1 LAVFFSAPAPGTR
14 AVVAVVASEGLAD
27 LFRGEGARVITCGPD
42 GVSEDAVL
50 DEIVASAAVEVAV
63 LPNDA
68 ALSAVAARAATRARE
83 LGREVGVVPTRSP
96 VQGLAAIAVADPA
109 RRFGDD
115 VIAMAEAAAATRWA
129 EVTVAEQEALT
140 SAGRCQ
146 AGDVLGSAEGDVVVI
161 GDDLAAVSGDLLDRL
176 LSAGGEMATLVV
188 GADAALGDAVC
199 RHLAGRHPTIEVT
212 RYGGGP
218 DGILLQVGVE

>member
-1 LAVFFSAPAPGTR
+1 VP
-14 AVVAVVASEGLAD
+14 
-27 LFRGEGARVITCGPD
+27 CGPE
-42 GVSEDAVL
+42 GISEDDVL
-50 DEIVASAAVEVAV
+50 GEILASSAQEVVV

-68 ALSAVAARAATRARE
+68 ALTAVASRAATRARE
-83 LGREVGVVPTRSP
+83 AGREVGVVPTRSP
-96 VQGLAAIAVADPA
+96 VQGLAAVAVADPT

-140 SAGRCQ
+140 MAGRCQ
-146 AGDVLGSAEGDVVVI
+146 PGNALGSAEGDVVVI
-161 GDDLAAVSGDLLDRL
+161 GSDLAAVACELLDRM

-188 GADAALGDAVC
+188 GPDDALGNAVSA
-199 RHLAGRHPTIEVT
+199 HLAANHPTIEVI

-218 DGILLQVGVE
+218 SGIPLQVGVE